1 MVSSIKKGLTPSRRV
16 GGAPYNGALNEYP
29 IANSYNV
36 VLAKGDPVKLSAG
49 VVVRAESSLGAH
61 PLLGVF
67 MGCQY
72 IDPATGQL
80 VNSAYFPAGTSSAGV
95 INGFAQPLALVVDDP
110 DMVYIVPATTTVT
123 LGQIGARY
131 RLSVSDGNARTGQ
144 SNVVLD
150 AALTVDASS
159 GAHVRVVGG
168 YKIPNQTLGATDDY
182 VVEVVLTSTGMIGL
196 Q

>member
-1 MVSSIKKGLTPSRRV
+1 MVSSIKKGLTPSKKV
-16 GGAPYNGALNEYP
+16 GGAPNSGGLNEYP

-49 VVVRAESSLGAH
+49 YVVRAESSLGAH

-72 IDPATGQL
+72 IDRNLGL
-80 VNSAYFPAGTSSAGV
+80 VNAPYFPAGTSSAGV
-95 INGFAQPLALVVDDP
+95 INGSNTPLALVCDDP
-110 DMVYIVPATTTVT
+110 EMVYIVPATTTVT
-123 LGQIGARY
+123 IGQIGSRY
-131 RLSVSDGNARTGQ
+131 RLSVSDGNAATGQ
-144 SNVVLD
+144 SNTVLE

-159 GAHVRVVGG
+159 GAHVRVVGV
-168 YKIPNQTLGATDDY
+168 YKIPNQTLGATDDT
-182 VVEVVLTSTGMIGL
+182 VVEVVLTSTGFIGL